1 MNTNQTPNI
10 DEPISIPRSLSL
22 GAQHVLA
29 MDLYIVPIIL
39 ASLLSLTVADTSSLI
54 QMTFVVAGLATIFQS
69 RFMLK
74 LPVMQGPSYIP
85 IGAIAAIGKTMGMGA
100 VYGALIPVA
109 LFVALLGKPLNLFSK
124 VVKKFVPPIVGGTV
138 IIVVGIS
145 LLPIAFNGIYSS
157 ENASQNIVIAL
168 VSIVSLCSFILL
180 GCMCHKLHWLRLT
193 SVLGAIVLGTI
204 AASFYGMT
212 DFSSVAQAAWVQLP
226 SLLPFGELV
235 FDPVAILTMLFI
247 SVIVLVETTGTW
259 CAVSAVTGVKLED
272 ERLNRGATGEAAG
285 HFICSLLGGSPVTGY
300 STNAGIIAVT
310 GVASRRA
317 IIAGGFILLLLG
329 LMPKLTSIIASI
341 PHAVI
346 SGIFTVICV
355 VIAMN
360 GFRVIQHIQL
370 SERNMLVVGLPIM
383 LSLGAVLM
391 PRELVYGLPE
401 LVGYLVNSGIAIG
414 ALAAVV
420 LNFILPM
427 DKETQNVSQANDNTT
442 LNDTELN
449 NATSNSVETGQQN
462 VQPSQE
468 KAMQS

>member
-1 MNTNQTPNI
+1 MSLSIGIKRMINI
-10 DEPISIPRSLSL
+10 DEKISIPRSISL

-39 ASLLSLTVADTSSLI
+39 AGLLSLTVADTSSLI
-54 QMTFVVAGLATIFQS
+54 QMTFVVAGLATIIQS
-69 RFMLK
+69 RCLLK

-85 IGAIAAIGKTMGMGA
+85 IGAIAAIGQTLGMGA

-109 LFVALLGKPLNLFSK
+109 IVVGLFGKPLNLFSK
-124 VVKKFVPPIVGGTV
+124 AVRKLVPPIVGGTV

-145 LLPIAFNGIYSS
+145 LLPIAFNGIYSG
-157 ENASQNIVIAL
+157 EQPTENIVIAL
-168 VSIVSLCSFILL
+168 VSMTSLSSFILL
-180 GCMCHKLHWLRLT
+180 GCLFKSLHWLRLI
-193 SVLGAIVLGTI
+193 SVLGAIVLGTLV
-204 AASFYGMT
+204 ASFYNMT
-212 DFSSVAQAAWVQLP
+212 DFSSVANAAWVQLP
-226 SLLPFGELV
+226 SLLPFGALT
-235 FDPVAILTMLFI
+235 FDPIAILTMLFI
-247 SVIVLVETTGTW
+247 SMIVLVETTGTW

-272 ERLNRGATGEAAG
+272 ERLNRGATGEAVGNFFCAA
-285 HFICSLLGGSPVTGY
+285 LGGSPVTGY

-370 SERNMLVVGLPIM
+370 NERNMLVVGLPIM

-391 PRELVYGLPE
+391 PRELVYALPE
-401 LVGYLVNSGIAIG
+401 LLGYLVNSGIAIG
-414 ALAAVV
+414 ALAAVI
-420 LNFILPM
+420 LNFILPN
-427 DKETQNVSQANDNTT
+427 E
-442 LNDTELN
+442 
-449 NATSNSVETGQQN
+449 
-462 VQPSQE
+462 SQE
-468 KAMQS
+468 LSLKDNE

>member
-1 MNTNQTPNI
+1 MINI
-10 DEPISIPRSLSL
+10 DEKISLPRSLSL

-39 ASLLSLTVADTSSLI
+39 AGLLSLSVADTSALI
-54 QMTFVVAGLATIFQS
+54 QMTFVVAGLATIIQS
-69 RFMLK
+69 RCLLK

-85 IGAIAAIGKTMGMGA
+85 IGAIAAIGQTMGMGA

-109 LFVALLGKPLNLFSK
+109 LLVALLGKPLNLFSK
-124 VVKKFVPPIVGGTV
+124 AVRKLVPPIVGGTV

-145 LLPIAFNGIYSS
+145 LLPIAFNGIYSG
-157 ENASQNIVIAL
+157 ERPTENIVIAL
-168 VSIVSLCSFILL
+168 VSMVSLSSFILL
-180 GCMCHKLHWLRLT
+180 GCLFKSLHWLRLT
-193 SVLGAIVLGTI
+193 SVLSAIVLGTLT
-204 AASFYGMT
+204 AAFYGMT
-212 DFSSVAQAAWVQLP
+212 DFSSVTNAAWFKLP
-226 SLLPFGELV
+226 TLLPFGALT
-235 FDPVAILTMLFI
+235 FDPIAILTMLFI
-247 SVIVLVETTGTW
+247 SMIVLVETTGTW
-259 CAVSAVTGVKLED
+259 CAVSAVTGVELKD
-272 ERLNRGATGEAAG
+272 ERLNRGATGEAVG
-285 HFICSLLGGSPVTGY
+285 HFFCAALGGSPVTGY

-360 GFRVIQHIQL
+360 GFRVIQHINL
-370 SERNMLVVGLPIM
+370 NERNMLVVGLPIM

-391 PRELVYGLPE
+391 PRELVYALPE

-414 ALAAVV
+414 ALAAVI
-420 LNFILPM
+420 LNFILPNEPQIISS
-427 DKETQNVSQANDNTT
+427 ETVTQTVTQTT
-442 LNDTELN
+442 TEN
-449 NATSNSVETGQQN
+449 NA
-462 VQPSQE
+462 
-468 KAMQS
+468 

>member
-1 MNTNQTPNI
+1 MNTNQSTNPTTHSIANSAIDI
-10 DEPISIPRSLSL
+10 DEKISIPRSLSL

-54 QMTFVVAGLATIFQS
+54 QMTFVVAGLATIIQS
-69 RFMLK
+69 RYLLK

-85 IGAIAAIGKTMGMGA
+85 IGAVAAIGKTLGMGA

-109 LFVALLGKPLNLFSK
+109 IFVALLGKPFNIFSK
-124 VVKKFVPPIVGGTV
+124 LVRKFVPPIVGGTV

-145 LLPIAFNGIYSS
+145 LLPVAFNGIYSS
-157 ENASQNIVIAL
+157 EHASQNIVIAL

-180 GCMCHKLHWLRLT
+180 GCMHKRLHWLRLT

-204 AASFYGMT
+204 AATFYGMS
-212 DFSSVAQAAWVQLP
+212 DFSSVTDAAWFQLP
-226 SLLPFGELV
+226 SLLPFGELT
-235 FDPVAILTMLFI
+235 FDPIAIMTMLFI
-247 SVIVLVETTGTW
+247 SMIVLVETTGTW
-259 CAVSAVTGVKLED
+259 CAVSAVTGVELED

-329 LMPKLTSIIASI
+329 LVPKLTNIIASI

-346 SGIFTVICV
+346 SGIFSVICV

-360 GFRVIQHIQL
+360 GFRVIQHIHL

-391 PRELVYGLPE
+391 PRELVYALPE
-401 LVGYLVNSGIAIG
+401 MVGYLVNSGIAIG
-414 ALAAVV
+414 ALAAVI
-420 LNFILPM
+420 LNFILPE
-427 DKETQNVSQANDNTT
+427 DR
-442 LNDTELN
+442 
-449 NATSNSVETGQQN
+449 
-462 VQPSQE
+462 QPSETLAEGEAQ
-468 KAMQS
+468 

>member
-1 MNTNQTPNI
+1 MAQNAATPSVNKTGNNSAHNI
-10 DEPISIPRSLSL
+10 DEKISIPRSLSL

-54 QMTFVVAGLATIFQS
+54 QMTFVVAGLATIIQS
-69 RFMLK
+69 RCLLK

-85 IGAIAAIGKTMGMGA
+85 IGAIAAIGKSMGMGA

-109 LFVALLGKPLNLFSK
+109 IFVALLGKPLNVFSK
-124 VVKKFVPPIVGGTV
+124 IVRKFVPPIVGGTV

-145 LLPIAFNGIYSS
+145 LLPIAFNGIYSG
-157 ENASQNIVIAL
+157 EHPSQNIVIAL
-168 VSIVSLCSFILL
+168 VSMVSLCSFILL
-180 GCMCHKLHWLRLT
+180 GCMCQKLHWLRLT

-204 AASFYGMT
+204 TASLYGMT
-212 DFSSVAQAAWVQLP
+212 DFSSVANAAWVQLP
-226 SLLPFGELV
+226 NLLPFGELT
-235 FDPVAILTMLFI
+235 FDPIAIMTMLFI
-247 SVIVLVETTGTW
+247 SMIVLVETTGTW
-259 CAVSAVTGVKLED
+259 CAVSAVTSVPLED
-272 ERLNRGATGEAAG
+272 ERLNRGATGEAVG
-285 HFICSLLGGSPVTGY
+285 HFFCSLIGGSPVTGY

-310 GVASRRA
+310 GVSSRRA

-329 LMPKLTSIIASI
+329 LMPKLTSVIASI

-360 GFRVIQHIQL
+360 GFRVVQHIDL
-370 SERNMLVVGLPIM
+370 SERNMLVIGLPIM

-391 PRELVYGLPE
+391 PRELVYALPE

-414 ALAAVV
+414 ALAAVI
-420 LNFILPM
+420 LNFVLP
-427 DKETQNVSQANDNTT
+427 DDTATAAQNQDPKSTDLTPATANEAN
-442 LNDTELN
+442 
-449 NATSNSVETGQQN
+449 
-462 VQPSQE
+462 
-468 KAMQS
+468 